1 MPLSDFLKLTKV
13 VHGSNGEDGN
23 DEEIVN
29 DSEGEME
36 TGDEDNENIGQD
48 ETEIEIGDKGND
60 YIDQQ
65 FQLISD
71 NISMGHQAGDN
82 IDGYEVE
89 NSHDMRGHLTDN
101 LGGIGTQGEGDM
113 IARDDVDDTSASS
126 PQANLPTPG
135 TNSPIATPDDLEP
148 QPLGGPAREA
158 NAMED
163 GSLTIT
169 DPLQDEARRQD
180 VDQTPPSSPDI
191 YSTVRSF
198 VDLEKPQL
206 EYAAKQLTNRQKRF
220 EEAES
225 ILAGLDKLEK
235 EDAVK
240 RTNIKG
246 FINEDAEAQAE
257 WNSWLGLTSDENISV
272 EECLSRAKSSILDA
286 KERKTK
292 RQAEESEIA
301 KNENKRA
308 KLKADFKQLQAA
320 AANREPSLPIRSLES
335 F

>member
-1 MPLSDFLKLTKV
+1 
-13 VHGSNGEDGN
+13 
-23 DEEIVN
+23 
-29 DSEGEME
+29 ME

-71 NISMGHQAGDN
+71 NISMGHQEGDN
-82 IDGYEVE
+82 IGGYDAE

-113 IARDDVDDTSASS
+113 NARDDVDDTLASS
-126 PQANLPTPG
+126 PQANFPTPR

-158 NAMED
+158 NAVD
-163 GSLTIT
+163 SGSVTIT

-191 YSTVRSF
+191 FSTIRSF
-198 VDLEKPQL
+198 VESQKSRRDR
-206 EYAAKQLTNRQKRF
+206 AAKQLENEQKRF
-220 EEAES
+220 EDAES
-225 ILAGLDKLEK
+225 ILASLDELEK

-240 RTNIKG
+240 RNNIEG
-246 FINEDAEAQAE
+246 FISEDAKAQVE
-257 WNSWLGLTSDENISV
+257 WNSWLGLASDGKISV
-272 EECLSRAKSSILDA
+272 EECLSRAESSMLDA
-286 KERKTK
+286 KERKNK

-301 KNENKRA
+301 NNENKRA
-308 KLKADFKQLQAA
+308 KLKAEFKDRVATS
-320 AANREPSLPIRSLES
+320 ANREPSLPIRSLES